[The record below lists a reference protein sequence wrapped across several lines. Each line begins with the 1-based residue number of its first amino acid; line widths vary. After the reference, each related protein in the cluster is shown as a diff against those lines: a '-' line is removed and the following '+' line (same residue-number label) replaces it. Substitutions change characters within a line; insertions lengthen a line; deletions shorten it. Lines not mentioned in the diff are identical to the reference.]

1 MNKKIKYLF
10 CLFIACLAVVLGS
23 LNAKADFGNF
33 SGNSDYGGGR
43 RRSSSSGRSYN
54 RGNSYNSGRSYTYY
68 SGNTYDDDDDDYTMW
83 IYAVAFTIM
92 VIACVRNTVLI
103 CPKRVQP
110 VKLSKC
116 RAILVSQ

>member
-54 RGNSYNSGRSYTYY
+54 RGNSYNSGRSYTY
-68 SGNTYDDDDDDYTMW
+68 TAEALMMTMMM
-83 IYAVAFTIM
+83 TILYGSM
-92 VIACVRNTVLI
+92 GWHL
-103 CPKRVQP
+103 Q
-110 VKLSKC
+110 
-116 RAILVSQ
+116 